1 MIRCLCQLFRVSSFY
16 AGLNAL
22 HSSLERIQDK
32 LKEASDRVEK
42 MGLTRNNEDA
52 QVIAEIM
59 AVIRGAV
66 VDCQVSGKTQTW
78 PVI

>member
-1 MIRCLCQLFRVSSFY
+1 MFRVSSFY